1 MASEIG
7 GLLCRFGVV
16 ELSHSTKQIFHSPA
30 YCRRRK
36 ARVELRYVPDGMFI
50 DIQPVELMATRKMK
64 DARIPQPNDAHRK
77 R

>member
-1 MASEIG
+1 M
-7 GLLCRFGVV
+7 
-16 ELSHSTKQIFHSPA
+16 
-30 YCRRRK
+30 
-36 ARVELRYVPDGMFI
+36 ELRYVPDGMFI